1 MILLSDPQ
9 LEQVAGWMSDQNM
22 SHEELEEELLD
33 HICTSIEHMMEAGRS
48 FEESFDTTVGGFG
61 DAGMKGVED
70 ATIHLLTYQ
79 STLMKRITM
88 AAGMLTISFLLIT
101 FSGFTQSIPSLSPL
115 AGDIEVTSAFGMR
128 THPKTKKRQMHRGV
142 DFRADI
148 GTEVVATA
156 NGKILI
162 AGVDPER
169 PAYGIMILME
179 HADGYTT
186 MFAHLSEVTVAAG
199 AVVEQGTVVG
209 KVGST
214 GQSLG
219 PHLHYEVMHNDTVVN
234 PEEFI
239 PQ

>member
-1 MILLSDPQ
+1 MILLSDQQ
-9 LEQVAGWMSDQNM
+9 LEQVASWMNAQNM
-22 SHEELEEELLD
+22 SHQELEEELLD
-33 HICTSIEHMMEAGRS
+33 HICTSIEHMMEEGLS
-48 FEESFDTTVGGFG
+48 FEDAFGTTVGGFG
-61 DAGMKGVED
+61 DAGLKGVED

-101 FSGFTQSIPSLSPL
+101 FSGFTQSVPNLSPIV
-115 AGDIEVTSAFGMR
+115 GDIEITSAFGMR

-142 DFRADI
+142 DFRADL

-156 NGKILI
+156 NGRVLI

-179 HADGYTT
+179 HSDGYTT
-186 MFAHLSEVTVAAG
+186 MFAHLSEVTVEVG
-199 AVVEQGTVVG
+199 AVVEQGSVVG
-209 KVGST
+209 KVGNT
-214 GQSLG
+214 GMSMG
-219 PHLHYEVMHNDTVVN
+219 PHLHYEVMHNDTVVD
-234 PEEFI
+234 PAEFI